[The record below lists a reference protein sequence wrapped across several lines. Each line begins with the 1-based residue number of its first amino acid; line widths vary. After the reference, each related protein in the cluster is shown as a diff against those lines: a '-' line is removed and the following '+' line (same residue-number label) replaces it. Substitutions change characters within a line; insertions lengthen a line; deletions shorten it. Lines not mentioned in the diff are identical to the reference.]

1 MSGSSQWGGA
11 NVQTGTS
18 VKWGVVF
25 LTVVGAPLLQV
36 YYGIIEVVQLF
47 GDGFDWA
54 LSGFASFTDE
64 FFGGL
69 LTEPAQA
76 LYSAVRSDVVPDADS
91 PYVNPDVQLT
101 GAWGDFLN
109 ALESWGFGPFSYL
122 ITVVATLVVLL
133 AVVTVVDRIYD

>member
-11 NVQTGTS
+11 NVQTGSS

-25 LTVVGAPLLQV
+25 LTVVAAPMLEV
-36 YYGIIEVVQLF
+36 YYGIINVVQLF
-47 GDGFDWA
+47 GDGLDWA
-54 LSGFASFTDE
+54 FSGLASFADE

-69 LTEPAQA
+69 LTEPAEA
-76 LYSAVRSDVVPDADS
+76 LYDPNAPLA
-91 PYVNPDVQLT
+91 

-109 ALESWGFGPFSYL
+109 AVTGLGFGPFSYW

-133 AVVTVVDRIYD
+133 AVVTVVDRIYG